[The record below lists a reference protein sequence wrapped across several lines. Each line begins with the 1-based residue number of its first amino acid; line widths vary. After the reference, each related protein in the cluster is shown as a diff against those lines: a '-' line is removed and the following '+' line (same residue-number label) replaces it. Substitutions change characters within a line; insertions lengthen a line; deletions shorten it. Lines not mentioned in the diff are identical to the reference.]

1 MSTDAER
8 ITELRDSIE
17 NATGKDC
24 GDFGGYHGWLEYALT
39 CDDVDRDMVVEL
51 SSLLGIKDELKGL
64 NIGKGV

>member
-1 MSTDAER
+1 MSTDVEQMER
-8 ITELRDSIE
+8 MRESIE

-39 CDDVDRDMVVEL
+39 CNDVDRDAVKEL
-51 SSLLGIKDELKGL
+51 KNLLGIKDELKGL